1 MKDEEKP
8 STFIP
13 HPSSFRNSTMP
24 TNIPSYRVS
33 SYLDYLPAL
42 FQPETGAPNFVGRFL
57 LAFEKILSGGLGDAE
72 QPGIEEVIDRLYTYF
87 DPGPAGSATSS
98 ERAPAE
104 FLTWLAQWVALMLRE
119 DWEEEEKRR
128 FISRIVPLYRLRGTK
143 AGLKEMLRTYTGG
156 LKVEI
161 YEFDEPAHYFQVEM
175 FLGVRDPTMLRR
187 QEQIARAIIDQEK
200 PAHTYYALKTAI
212 PTLQIGQHST
222 VGVDTLL
229 GEPNE

>member
-1 MKDEEKP
+1 
-8 STFIP
+8 
-13 HPSSFRNSTMP
+13 MP

-42 FQPETGAPNFVGRFL
+42 FQPETGAPNFMGRFL

-72 QPGIEEVIDRLYTYF
+72 HPGIEEVIDRLEAYF
-87 DPGPAGSATSS
+87 DPGPATPGKTPTAA
-98 ERAPAE
+98 ERAPVE
-104 FLTWLAQWVALMLRE
+104 FLTWLAQWVALILRE

-128 FISRIVPLYRLRGTK
+128 FISRIVPLYRLRGTQ

-175 FLGVRDPTMLRR
+175 FLGVRDPVTLRR

-212 PTLQIGQHST
+212 PTLQIGRHST